1 MEIDVIHTIVV
12 AVFVLYLGIFLI
24 NKLPILK
31 KYNLPAPVVGGLLVS
46 LLAWGIYSSTGIEIS
61 FNLQY
66 RDTFMLAF
74 FATIGLG
81 AKLSMLKRGGK
92 PLVILVLVSILFL
105 IIQNGL
111 GILLAVNMGL
121 NPLVGLLSGSVSLV
135 GGHGTTISYG
145 KVFTEHYGMLNATE
159 IGVMC
164 ATFGL
169 VLGGLMAGPM
179 SRFMIKKYNL
189 HGQGHTSQ
197 GASKIAIDT
206 EKSTITV
213 HNTINGIALIAI
225 CIALGHN
232 LNDIFKAHQIIMP
245 DFLAAMFIGIIL
257 INIIDLF
264 KIKKV
269 DTSAISLLGEVS
281 LLLFLAMSLM
291 SLQLWTLANIAL
303 PILLILCIQALTA
316 LLLVYYL
323 VFRLLGKDYD
333 ACVISAGYIGLSLGA
348 TPVAM
353 ANMDAI
359 SQRYGYSAVAFL
371 VIPIIGAFFIDILNA
386 IHLQSFLALPIFKA
400 MQIL

>member
-12 AVFVLYLGIFLI
+12 AIFVLYLGIFLL

-46 LLAWGIYSSTGIEIS
+46 LLAWGIYSSTGLEIS

-74 FATIGLG
+74 FSTIGLG
-81 AKLSMLKRGGK
+81 AKLSMLKKGGK
-92 PLVILVLVSILFL
+92 PLLVLILVSIVFL
-105 IIQNGL
+105 IVQNGL
-111 GILLAVNMGL
+111 GILLATNMGL
-121 NPLVGLLSGSVSLV
+121 NPLVGLLSGSISLV

-169 VLGGLMAGPM
+169 VLGGIMAGPM
-179 SRFMIKKYNL
+179 SRFMIKKHNL
-189 HGQGHTSQ
+189 HGQGHTSE
-197 GASKIAIDT
+197 GAAKIAIDT
-206 EKSTITV
+206 EKSSITV

-232 LNDIFKAHQIIMP
+232 LNDVFKAHQIIMP
-245 DFLAAMFIGIIL
+245 DFLAAMIVGIIL
-257 INIIDLF
+257 INIIDWF
-264 KIKKV
+264 KVKKV
-269 DTSAISLLGEVS
+269 DTSALPLLGEVS

-303 PILLILCIQALTA
+303 PILFILCIQAIVA
-316 LLLVYYL
+316 LFLVYYL
-323 VFRLLGKDYD
+323 VFGMLGKDYD

-359 SQRYGYSAVAFL
+359 SQRYGCSPVAFL

-386 IHLQSFLALPIFKA
+386 IHLQGFLALPVFKA